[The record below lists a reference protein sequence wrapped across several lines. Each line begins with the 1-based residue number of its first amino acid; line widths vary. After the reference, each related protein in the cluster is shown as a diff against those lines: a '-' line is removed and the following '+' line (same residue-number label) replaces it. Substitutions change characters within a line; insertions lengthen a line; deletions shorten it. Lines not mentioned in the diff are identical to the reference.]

1 MSASHAFETRIGDLK
16 AFRFRRNR
24 TTTAQSDKSAAN
36 DQFPMTHLDALQPD
50 NEHNRRLAANVR
62 PDGWQNPVPDGCYN
76 LVVIG
81 AGAGGLVSSAIA
93 AAVGGKVALIERGL
107 LGGDCLNVG
116 CVPSKAVISAARMAA
131 AVREAR
137 RFGVEVSETVSVDFV
152 AVMERMRKLRADIS
166 PNDSAARFRELG
178 VDVFIGN
185 GRFTGRDTIDVDG
198 LTLRF
203 RKAIIATGGRAQ
215 APPIPGLD
223 QVRYLTNETVFS
235 LTELPRRLGIIGA
248 GPIGCEMAQ
257 SFARF
262 GSEVFLVE
270 AAHSVLPREDADAA
284 EIVQQSLLHDGVRLL
299 CCGKSLRVA
308 PAGQQIRLTLD
319 SHGNSYDEA
328 VDELLVAVGRAPNVE
343 GLGLETASVAF
354 DTIDGVKVNDR
365 LQTTNSKVF
374 AVGDVCSKFKF
385 THASDFMA
393 RRAIQNALFF
403 GRAKASD
410 LIIPWCTYT
419 SPELAHVGLSPDEA
433 ELRGILIDTYTQEL
447 NDVDRAILEG
457 ETDGFVRVHTAKGT
471 DRILGATIVARNA
484 GDMISE
490 ITLAM
495 RNGIGLSKIADT
507 IHPYPTQADAIR
519 KIGDLYNRTRL
530 TPFRKK
536 LLARLFALL
545 R

>member
-1 MSASHAFETRIGDLK
+1 
-16 AFRFRRNR
+16 
-24 TTTAQSDKSAAN
+24 
-36 DQFPMTHLDALQPD
+36 MTYLDALQPD
-50 NEHNRRLAANVR
+50 DEHNRRLAANVH
-62 PDGWQNPVPDGCYN
+62 PSEWQNPVPDGRYN

-93 AAVGGKVALIERGL
+93 AAVGAKVALIERGL

-116 CVPSKAVISAARMAA
+116 CVPSKSIISAARMAA

-137 RFGVEVSETVSVDFV
+137 EFGVAVPDGASVNFG
-152 AVMERMRKLRADIS
+152 AVMERMRRLRADIS
-166 PNDSAARFRELG
+166 PNDSAARFRDLG
-178 VDVFIGN
+178 VDVFLGN
-185 GRFTGRDTIDVDG
+185 GRFTGRDSIDVDG
-198 LTLRF
+198 QTLRF
-203 RKAIIATGGRAQ
+203 KKAIVATGGRAQ

-235 LTELPRRLGIIGA
+235 LTELPRRVGIIGA

-262 GSEVFLVE
+262 GSEVQLIE
-270 AAHSVLPREDADAA
+270 AAHGVLPREDRDAA
-284 EIVQQSLLHDGVRLL
+284 EIVKRSLLHDGVRLL
-299 CCGKSLRVA
+299 CCGTSLQVS
-308 PAGQQIRLTLD
+308 PAGEQIRLTLD
-319 SHGNSYDEA
+319 SHGNSYDET
-328 VDELLVAVGRAPNVE
+328 VDELLVAVGRAPNVD
-343 GLGLETASVAF
+343 GLGLEAAGVEF
-354 DTIDGVKVNDR
+354 DTTNGVRVNDR
-365 LQTTNSKVF
+365 LQTTNRKIF

-403 GRAKASD
+403 GRAKSSD

-419 SPELAHVGLSPDEA
+419 SPELAHVGVSSDEA
-433 ELRGILIDTYTQEL
+433 ERRGIAIDTYTQEL
-447 NDVDRAILEG
+447 ADVDRAILDG
-457 ETDGFVRVHTAKGT
+457 ETTGFVRVHTAKGS

-484 GDMISE
+484 GDLISE
-490 ITLAM
+490 VTLAM

-519 KIGDLYNRTRL
+519 KVGDLFNRTRL
-530 TPFRKK
+530 TPGRKK
-536 LLARLFALL
+536 LLAKLFALL

>member
-1 MSASHAFETRIGDLK
+1 MSY
-16 AFRFRRNR
+16 
-24 TTTAQSDKSAAN
+24 
-36 DQFPMTHLDALQPD
+36 LDALQPED
-50 NEHNRRLAANVR
+50 EHNQRLAANVH
-62 PDGWQNPVPDGCYN
+62 PTDWQNPTPDGRYN

-93 AAVGGKVALIERGL
+93 AAVGAKVALIERGL

-116 CVPSKAVISAARMAA
+116 CVPSKGVISAARMAA
-131 AVREAR
+131 AVKEAR
-137 RFGVEVSETVSVDFV
+137 EFGVEVPEGSRVDFT
-152 AVMERMRKLRADIS
+152 AVMERMRRLRADIS
-166 PNDSAARFRELG
+166 PADSAARFRDLG
-178 VDVFIGN
+178 VDVYIGG
-185 GRFTGRDTIDVDG
+185 GRFTGADTIEVDG
-198 LTLRF
+198 QTLRF
-203 RKAIIATGGRAQ
+203 KKAIIATGGRAQ

-235 LTELPRRLGIIGA
+235 LTELPRRIGIIGA
-248 GPIGCEMAQ
+248 GPIGCELAQ
-257 SFARF
+257 SFARL

-270 AAHSVLPREDADAA
+270 ATHGILPREDPDAA
-284 EIVQQSLLHDGVRLL
+284 EIVKAALLNDGVNLL
-299 CCGKSLRVA
+299 CCGRSTQVHS
-308 PAGQQIRLTLD
+308 AGEHIRLTLD
-319 SHGNSYDEA
+319 SHGNAYDET

-343 GLGLETASVAF
+343 GLGLETVGVDY
-354 DTIDGVKVNDR
+354 DTTGGVKVNDK
-365 LQTTNSKVF
+365 LQTANPRIF
-374 AVGDVCSKFKF
+374 AVGDVCSRFKF

-419 SPELAHVGLSPDEA
+419 SPELAHVGIASKEA
-433 ELRGILIDTYTQEL
+433 EDRGIAIDTYTQEL
-447 NDVDRAILEG
+447 ADVDRAILDG

-471 DRILGATIVARNA
+471 DHILGATIVARNA

-519 KIGDLYNRTRL
+519 KAGDLYNRTRL
-530 TPFRKK
+530 TPGRKR
-536 LLARLFALL
+536 LLAKLFSLL